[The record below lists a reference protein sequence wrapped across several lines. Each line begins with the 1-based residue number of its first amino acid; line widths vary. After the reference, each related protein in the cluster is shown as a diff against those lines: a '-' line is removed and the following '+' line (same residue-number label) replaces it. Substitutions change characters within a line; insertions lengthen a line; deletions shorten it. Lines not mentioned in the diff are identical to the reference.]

1 VLSDVDARGNKDL
14 FISQRSDLWQV
25 KTKPLNP
32 VSGIAMSSHARNL
45 DDEIQDELR
54 VKGLEGDKYLFS
66 MMVPQ
71 KENSIIASGIES
83 FARNESGKLK
93 SMLNE
98 KNTSMERDL
107 ADEVE
112 KTFEKKHMQRRN
124 LFM

>member
-1 VLSDVDARGNKDL
+1 MLSDVDARGNKDL
-14 FISQRSDLWQV
+14 FISQRNDLWQV

-32 VSGIAMSSHARNL
+32 VSGIARSCHARNL

-54 VKGLEGDKYLFS
+54 TKGLEGDKYLFS

-71 KENSIIASGIES
+71 KESAIIASGVES

-93 SMLNE
+93 GMLNE
-98 KNTSMERDL
+98 KNKNMEKDL
-107 ADEVE
+107 MDEVE
-112 KTFEKKHMQRRN
+112 KTFEKKFLQRKN